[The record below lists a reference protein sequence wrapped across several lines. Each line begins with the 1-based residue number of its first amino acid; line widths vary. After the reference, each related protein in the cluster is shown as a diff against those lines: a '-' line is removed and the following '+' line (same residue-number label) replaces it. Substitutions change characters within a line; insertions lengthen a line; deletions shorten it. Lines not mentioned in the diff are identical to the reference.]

1 MKNENITK
9 LMMFSISNTS
19 LRSQVWLKPNI
30 LPRESFYEY
39 VLWAQS
45 ITLRSYLIWFD
56 SRRFDPEQFAP
67 RKCHPTKFLFKMY
80 PLQSKPYQQFI
91 QVSLFANPTKTILA
105 TQSSTHLKNPRNL
118 AGSAKI
124 SAILKTSK
132 IKIELTFPTGSN
144 MGWVHLY

>member
-1 MKNENITK
+1 
-9 LMMFSISNTS
+9 MFLISKTS
-19 LRSQVWLKPNI
+19 LRSHVWLKLNI

-39 VLWAQS
+39 VLWATS

-56 SRRFDPEQFAP
+56 LRSFDPRKFAP
-67 RKCHPTKFLFKMY
+67 WKCHPIKFLVNINS
-80 PLQSKPYQQFI
+80 LQSKPYQQFI

-105 TQSSTHLKNPRNL
+105 TQSPTHLRNPRNL

-124 SAILKTSK
+124 SIILKTSK

-144 MGWVHLY
+144 MDRVHLC